1 MQLQAVSWQMGRR
14 ETLLPIGT
22 RGEARNYWSFILP
35 ALARH
40 EAMLPLFREYGI
52 ADRQIQVCEMEHAEF
67 KVQKITA
74 AELVQGEILGQ
85 TDSQMQEKLLKEWDS
100 RKIYDEEI
108 HEILTER
115 FAFAIH
121 LNILKICR

>member
-1 MQLQAVSWQMGRR
+1 
-14 ETLLPIGT
+14 
-22 RGEARNYWSFILP
+22 
-35 ALARH
+35 
-40 EAMLPLFREYGI
+40 MLPLFREYGI

>member
-1 MQLQAVSWQMGRR
+1 MKLCCHFSGNMG
-14 ETLLPIGT
+14 
-22 RGEARNYWSFILP
+22 F
-35 ALARH
+35 
-40 EAMLPLFREYGI
+40 
-52 ADRQIQVCEMEHAEF
+52 QVCEMEHAEF

-115 FAFAIH
+115 FAFRYPFEY
-121 LNILKICR
+121 LKDLSV